1 MCSGRALGRPA
12 APTAAFGV
20 STFLS
25 IGKPWSIRGLAFSDT
40 DHKKCWE
47 EIGSPEHCPICEYV
61 ATNNLRQIP
70 FLIVV
75 REALGNIYLAANKNS
90 TPLQASA
97 SMGDV
102 SHHLL
107 S

>member
-1 MCSGRALGRPA
+1 MRCPGFKEARVRTLDYSLLAVRSA
-12 APTAAFGV
+12 
-20 STFLS
+20 
-25 IGKPWSIRGLAFSDT
+25 SIRGLAFSET